1 MTILVKMLTL
11 TRLQPKS
18 KKEVMMSILLF
29 ATTGLTVS
37 FIKKQ
42 TNKKLYWNLN
52 CQWQTGAWY
61 WTLVLKSQCRIT
73 TKILLSVPKALS
85 GLAPQY
91 TSCLLTVHSPVIP
104 LSSSAADLWTVP
116 RIRSKWAEGAFSHCG
131 AVLWNKLP
139 ADQLNCA
146 SKALNKS
153 IFIYAVLQ

>member
-42 TNKKLYWNLN
+42 TNKKTLLEFKLSVTN
-52 CQWQTGAWY
+52 GG
-61 WTLVLKSQCRIT
+61 LVLKSQCRIT

-104 LSSSAADLWTVP
+104 LSSSAADL
-116 RIRSKWAEGAFSHCG
+116 
-131 AVLWNKLP
+131 
-139 ADQLNCA
+139 
-146 SKALNKS
+146 
-153 IFIYAVLQ
+153 

>member
-1 MTILVKMLTL
+1 MIILVKMLTL

-42 TNKKLYWNLN
+42 TNKKTLLEFKLSVTNGGLVLN
-52 CQWQTGAWY
+52 TR
-61 WTLVLKSQCRIT
+61 VLKSQCRIT

-104 LSSSAADLWTVP
+104 LSSSAADL
-116 RIRSKWAEGAFSHCG
+116 
-131 AVLWNKLP
+131 
-139 ADQLNCA
+139 
-146 SKALNKS
+146 
-153 IFIYAVLQ
+153 